1 MVFWRCGRFALSDHV
16 RNGVLVTKTFFN
28 FSAGLVVDLLKFSRD
43 TALLLEQALDVT
55 DLAFGLQMVSD

>member
-1 MVFWRCGRFALSDHV
+1 M